1 MTFRPLK
8 PRWNIQSK
16 HKVMVVE
23 ENCEIIKVFVV
34 VVFVKYEENT
44 MFTTLQ
50 FDTLGKA
57 LEKHAHL

>member
-1 MTFRPLK
+1 
-8 PRWNIQSK
+8 
-16 HKVMVVE
+16 MVVE

-50 FDTLGKA
+50 FDTLRKA